1 MKTFTVHLR
10 RGGLDPDRDI
20 AVIKEGLCWPALA
33 VSVVWAVWHRLW
45 LVALGF
51 LAAEVGLSAVLGW
64 LGADHKTELALSLGL
79 AVVIGLVAN
88 DLRRWTLER
97 HGFVERDVV
106 AASDVDAAERRFY
119 ERHPH
124 LAAELAHAVSPL
136 AAAPGAAR

>member
-20 AVIKEGLCWPALA
+20 AVIKEGFCWPAVA
-33 VSVVWAVWHRLW
+33 FSVIWAVLHRLW
-45 LVALGF
+45 LVALSF
-51 LAAEVGLSAVLGW
+51 LAAEVALSALLGW
-64 LGADHKTELALSLGL
+64 LGADVKTELALSLGL
-79 AVVIGLVAN
+79 AVVIGLIAN

-106 AASDVDAAERRFY
+106 AASDADAAERRFY
-119 ERHPH
+119 ERNPR
-124 LAAELAHAVSPL
+124 LAAELAHALSSL